1 MLMMPKGVP
10 GRLGNKR
17 GQWQQMGFEHLEGH
31 MEGEEGGLYDC
42 KDFSLPGG
50 SMIQCAVVRKQI
62 YMVER

>member
-1 MLMMPKGVP
+1 MA
-10 GRLGNKR
+10 
-17 GQWQQMGFEHLEGH
+17 QMGFEHLEGR
-31 MEGEEGGLYDC
+31 MEGEGGGLYDC